1 MVITDDRHEPPGW
14 QELLARARAGDA
26 SAFCQLLEPLESR
39 LLRQAAALT
48 NDLSAA
54 EDIVSET
61 RVRAWKHLVRYNET
75 CRFSTWLYAILLHCH
90 QEASRYARSRPSSL
104 ARLPFA
110 DAMELHQQQENA
122 PSSAPSPSAVAIQAE
137 TALQLIRCIEMLP
150 EKHREIIQLRFF
162 EDASL
167 PDMASVLGCSV
178 GTVKSRLHHAL
189 EKLRKMKLNLPDT
202 RGDKPV

>member
-1 MVITDDRHEPPGW
+1 M
-14 QELLARARAGDA
+14 
-26 SAFCQLLEPLESR
+26 EPLEAR

-48 NDLSAA
+48 NDLGAA

-61 RVRAWKHLVRYNET
+61 RVRAWKHLGRYNET

-90 QEASRYARSRPSSL
+90 QEAARRARSRPISL

-110 DAMELHQQQENA
+110 DAVELHRQQENA
-122 PSSAPSPSAVAIQAE
+122 PSSAPTPSAVVVQNE
-137 TALQLIRCIEMLP
+137 TALQLIRCVEMLP

-167 PDMASVLGCSV
+167 PDMATVLGCSV

-189 EKLRKMKLNLPDT
+189 EKLRKMKVNLPDMK
-202 RGDKPV
+202 GHQQL